1 MMKSVAP
8 LSLLAVSLAYNL
20 SAQQPIGVFV
30 AHHEGDEV
38 GLRFTS
44 AVGDR
49 IARSGLK
56 THGQVK
62 WELHILTTDDDQHL
76 STKYHAGLLEVGQS
90 SRKRATIA
98 ARKPINAQVGSA
110 TPLESWD
117 GSVELANVDQQ
128 ADSLVARLAETLAR
142 AGKE

>member
-1 MMKSVAP
+1 MKSLAP

-20 SAQQPIGVFV
+20 SAQQPIEVFV

-38 GLRFTS
+38 GMRFTS
-44 AVGDR
+44 AVRDR
-49 IARSGLK
+49 IARSDLK

-76 STKYHAGLLEVGQS
+76 STTYHAGLVEVGQS
-90 SRKRATIA
+90 SRKRAIIS
-98 ARKPINAQVGSA
+98 ARKSVNAHVGSA

-117 GSVELANVDQQ
+117 GSVELAHVDQQ

-142 AGKE
+142 AEKE